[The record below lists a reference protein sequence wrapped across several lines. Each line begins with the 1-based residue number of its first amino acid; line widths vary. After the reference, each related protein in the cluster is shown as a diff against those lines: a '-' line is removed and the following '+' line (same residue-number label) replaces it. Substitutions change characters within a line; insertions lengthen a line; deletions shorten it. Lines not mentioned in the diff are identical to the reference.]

1 MMLDFSGKQIH
12 LACGTTNMRYGIDAL
27 AAVVATKF
35 NLNATSDAIFLFCN
49 AQRDRLKILQWDGN
63 GFWLHYKRLEHG
75 KFPWPKEGNGDEK
88 TMSLNHQELECLLSG
103 THLKLKLDRIDFTG
117 VSAA

>member
-27 AAVVATKF
+27 ATVVATKF
-35 NLNATSDAIFLFCN
+35 NLNATSDAIFIFCN

-88 TMSLNHQELECLLSG
+88 TMSLSHQELEYLLGG
-103 THLKLKLDRIDFTG
+103 THLKLKLDRIDFTD
-117 VSAA
+117 VCAA